1 MHNDHWTFFVD
12 HWTFPWMPDIG
23 VYHPA
28 IVHFAVALLVAGA
41 IFRWVSL
48 SGRAAF
54 TGPAA
59 AALLLAGTFA
69 AAAAVHS
76 GLDAHGPVERI
87 PGARQAVVDHQDAGI
102 WARNVFLI
110 VALLELAALGTRR
123 RNLNVAR
130 GALWGSAVV
139 GVFGLA
145 ALYKA
150 GNRGGDL
157 VYRYAGGVGTRYGD
171 TADVNRLY
179 LAALYQSAQ
188 QARNQHDSARAAQ
201 LFGQLWRQYP
211 NDTTVRF
218 LFIESL
224 VRDRDEGRLALRAL
238 ANFRVPADDRRLRLR
253 YGFLT
258 ADAYLAAGKPDS
270 ARVTLEQLA
279 RDFPDVQQ
287 RVAERLRMINDQ

>member
-1 MHNDHWTFFVD
+1 MIIGHLSFFIGHSD
-12 HWTFPWMPDIG
+12 MPDIG
-23 VYHPA
+23 IYHPA

-41 IFRWVSL
+41 IFRWISL

-59 AALLLAGTFA
+59 ATLLLAGTLA

-87 PGARQAVVDHQDAGI
+87 PGARQAVVDHEEAGK

-110 VALLELAALGTRR
+110 VALLEVIALATRR
-123 RNLNVAR
+123 RSLNVAR

-139 GVFGLA
+139 SVFGLA
-145 ALYKA
+145 ALYKT
-150 GNRGGDL
+150 GNRGADL

-224 VRDRDEGRLALRAL
+224 VRDKDDGRLALRAL
-238 ANFRVPADDRRLRLR
+238 ANFKVPPDDRRLRLR
-253 YGFLT
+253 YGFLK

-279 RDFPDVQQ
+279 RDFPDLQ
-287 RVAERLRMINDQ
+287 RIKDRLAEIH

>member
-1 MHNDHWTFFVD
+1 
-12 HWTFPWMPDIG
+12 MPNLA

-28 IVHFAVALLVAGA
+28 VVHFAIALLVLGV
-41 IFRWVSL
+41 IFRWIFL
-48 SGRAAF
+48 TGRAAF

-59 AALLLAGTFA
+59 ATLLLAGTFA

-87 PGARQAVVDHQDAGI
+87 PGARQAVVDHEGAGE
-102 WARNVFLI
+102 WARDIFLV
-110 VALLELAALGTRR
+110 VAALELAAIAIARRNYRGTR
-123 RNLNVAR
+123 V
-130 GALWGSAVV
+130 ALWGSAVV
-139 GVFGLA
+139 GLIGLG

-150 GNRGGDL
+150 GDRGGDL

-171 TADVNRLY
+171 TPDVSRLF

-188 QARNQHDSARAAQ
+188 QARNRHDSTRAAE
-201 LFGQLWRQYP
+201 LFSELARLYP

-218 LFIESL
+218 LRVESL
-224 VRDRDEGRLALRAL
+224 VRDKRDGRAAL
-238 ANFRVPADDRRLRLR
+238 AELSRITVAPDDRRVRLR
-253 YGFLT
+253 YSFLK

-279 RDFPDVQQ
+279 RDFPDMQ
-287 RVAERLRMINDQ
+287 RIKDRLAEIK